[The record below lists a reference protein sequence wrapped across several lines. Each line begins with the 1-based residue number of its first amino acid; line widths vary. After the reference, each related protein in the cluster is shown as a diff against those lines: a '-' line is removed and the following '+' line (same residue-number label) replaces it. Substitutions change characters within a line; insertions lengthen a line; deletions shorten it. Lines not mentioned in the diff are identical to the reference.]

1 MKAGKGKYILGSI
14 FFAVV
19 TLYLV
24 HPFALG
30 AIGRHLVV
38 AEDPIKPADAIVV
51 VGRDKQGQRIEY
63 AANLFK
69 QGVGGHLII
78 SSRQIGWRT
87 NEAEIMQ
94 RHARALGVPGD
105 AILIDRDGTTPTVQ
119 AEHTKEVM
127 VRQHLRSAILVS
139 SSHHSA
145 QVADA
150 FKTVL
155 NPVGISIK
163 SAPVANQYFDPSAW
177 WTTRKGAKIVFN
189 EYWERLWSDMED

>member
-51 VGRDKQGQRIEY
+51 IGWDKKGDRVEHAAKLFRQGLGKR
-63 AANLFK
+63 
-69 QGVGGHLII
+69 LII
-78 SSRQIGWRT
+78 SGQQIRWRT
-87 NEAEIMQ
+87 NSADIMKQ
-94 RHARALGVPGD
+94 HAVVLGIPQE

-119 AEHTKEVM
+119 AEH
-127 VRQHLRSAILVS
+127 VS
-139 SSHHSA
+139 
-145 QVADA
+145 D
-150 FKTVL
+150 L
-155 NPVGISIK
+155 M
-163 SAPVANQYFDPSAW
+163 D
-177 WTTRKGAKIVFN
+177 
-189 EYWERLWSDMED
+189 

>member
-1 MKAGKGKYILGSI
+1 MKAGKGKYIIGSI
-14 FFAVV
+14 FLAVV

-63 AANLFK
+63 AADLFK
-69 QGVGGHLII
+69 QGVGRHFII

-94 RHARALGVPGD
+94 VHARALGVPED
-105 AILIDRDGTTPTVQ
+105 AILIDREGTTPTVQ

-127 VRQHLRSAILVS
+127 VGKHLRSAILVS

-163 SAPVANQYFDPSAW
+163 SAPVANQYFDPSSW
-177 WTTRKGAKIVFN
+177 WTTRKGAKTVFK
-189 EYWERLWSDMED
+189 EYWQWVWNSEEE